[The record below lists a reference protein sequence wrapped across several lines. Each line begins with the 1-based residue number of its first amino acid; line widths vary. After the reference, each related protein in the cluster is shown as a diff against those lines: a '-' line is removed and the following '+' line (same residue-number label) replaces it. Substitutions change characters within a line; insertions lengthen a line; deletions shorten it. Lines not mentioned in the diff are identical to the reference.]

1 MSTTHSTT
9 VVVLKY
15 YISLIQTVNVLYG
28 LYGPLWYLCKAT
40 VNTHS
45 ALDLLMLEINVRM
58 EQKVRSCYR
67 KRLGFCGCEE
77 VLGLLSLL

>member
-28 LYGPLWYLCKAT
+28 LYRPLWYLCRAS
-40 VNTHS
+40 VAV
-45 ALDLLMLEINVRM
+45 ALAGV
-58 EQKVRSCYR
+58 
-67 KRLGFCGCEE
+67 
-77 VLGLLSLL
+77 